1 MGIHFTDLLSAAEH
15 QIAANR
21 GSDSK
26 AEMIERHRREAAEL
40 SERHAREKEKNA
52 AEIDHAR
59 SSYQELISKIAADA
73 SATKKLV
80 EDMVA
85 RQAALM
91 LDAQVSLP
99 ALNIT
104 GLSTAEAPT
113 EAAPAEAVSPAP
125 YTGKRRGRKSNAEK
139 AAEAAAAA
147 AAAGGATTA
156 PELASSEAED
166 GDDEVD
172 GDEASELGNTPEN
185 ADGDDDAT
193 SGVEH
198 DGPEPAA
205 EDADRSEEAVVPFAA
220 VESAPLSVDLEE
232 APVDAVVVDTLT
244 APITAEADA
253 GSKTAPQAVTATDS
267 DALDDDGFSAP
278 AAPLPEQAAAEE
290 ELDGFAAL
298 DALSTAT
305 PADAD
310 EEFEVPAF
318 LRA

>member
-15 QIAANR
+15 QIAASR

-26 AEMIERHRREAAEL
+26 VEMIERHRREAAEL
-40 SERHAREKEKNA
+40 SDRHAREKEKNA

-59 SSYQELISKIAADA
+59 SSYQDLIAKIAADA
-73 SATKKLV
+73 SATKKVV

-104 GLSTAEAPT
+104 GLSTAEATT

-147 AAAGGATTA
+147 AAAGGANTA
-156 PELASSEAED
+156 PSSEAEV

-172 GDEASELGNTPEN
+172 ADETGELGDTPESANGDDEA
-185 ADGDDDAT
+185 A

-205 EDADRSEEAVVPFAA
+205 EGAERVEEAVVPFAA
-220 VESAPLSVDLEE
+220 VESAPLGVDLEE
-232 APVDAVVVDTLT
+232 APVEAVVVDTLT
-244 APITAEADA
+244 APIAAEAGA
-253 GSKTAPQAVTATDS
+253 GSETAPQALTATDG
-267 DALDDDGFSAP
+267 DALEDDGFLAP
-278 AAPLPEQAAAEE
+278 AAPLPEQAATEE